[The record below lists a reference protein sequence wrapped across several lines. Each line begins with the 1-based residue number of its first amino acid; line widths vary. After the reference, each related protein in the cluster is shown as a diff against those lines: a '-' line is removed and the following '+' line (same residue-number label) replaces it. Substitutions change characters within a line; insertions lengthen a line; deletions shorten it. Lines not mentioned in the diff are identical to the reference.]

1 MCAALSGAFDG
12 TNVRLPHMDQVLQ
25 QILGYLKAT
34 WHRRWWAVAVA
45 WLVCIV
51 GWTWVM
57 MLPDRYEASARVYV
71 DTQTLLGPLLSG
83 LAIQPNV
90 EQQIRLM
97 TRQLVSRPTLEKVAR
112 MTDLDVQAKTP
123 AQTEAL
129 LTGLASRISIA
140 DAGREN
146 LYTISYQDANGN
158 LAKKVVQSLL
168 TIFVE
173 GSLGKNRQDISSSS
187 RFIEEQLQ
195 QYQQKLNDADNA
207 LKEFKQKHIGMMP
220 GQGGDYYAKLAEV
233 SGQLR
238 QAQLDQQEAMRRR
251 DQLKRQLADED
262 PQLSAAA
269 AVVSTDSEI
278 DGRIQVLQQQMDQL
292 RLKYTDRHPDVQLT
306 QRLIDKL
313 EAQKKA
319 ELAERKADPSA
330 SKIQNPVY
338 QQLTIAIAEADGTV
352 ASLGARVAE
361 YQRRYGELRKA
372 SNLIPQV
379 EQEYTELTRNYA
391 TYRENYDALLKRRES
406 ATMSGEVE
414 SKTDTVDFRVIDP
427 PFVPSKPAW
436 PNRPLLLSLVTLGAL
451 VAGVAVAFLLSQLR
465 RTVTDRRVLRELT
478 GLPLLGAVARVE
490 TDESRRRK
498 RKGLMA
504 YLAALGSLIAAYGAV
519 MVVQMV
525 ISRAG

>member
-1 MCAALSGAFDG
+1 
-12 TNVRLPHMDQVLQ
+12 MDQLLQ
-25 QILGYLKAT
+25 QIMGYAKAA
-34 WHRRWWAVAVA
+34 WHRRWWGVAVA

-57 MLPDRYEASARVYV
+57 VLPDRYEASARVYV
-71 DTQTLLGPLLSG
+71 DTQTLLSPLLSG
-83 LAIQPNV
+83 LTVQPNI
-90 EQQIRLM
+90 EQQIKLM

-112 MTDLDVQAKTP
+112 MTDLDVKAKTP
-123 AQTEAL
+123 EQTEAML
-129 LTGLASRISIA
+129 DGLASKILIA

-146 LYTISYQDANGN
+146 LYTISYQDANGD

-173 GSLGKNRQDISSSS
+173 TSLGKTRQDISSSA

-195 QYQQKLNDADNA
+195 QYQQKLTDAENA

-220 GQGGDYYAKLAEV
+220 GEGGSYYSKLAET

-238 QAQLDQQEAMRRR
+238 QAQLDQQEAVNRRN
-251 DQLKRQLADED
+251 QLKRQLADEE
-262 PQLSAAA
+262 PELTAAAA
-269 AVVSTDSEI
+269 AVSTNSEI
-278 DGRIQVLQQQMDQL
+278 DVRIQALQKQMDQL
-292 RLKYTDRHPDVQLT
+292 RLQYTDLHPDILAT
-306 QRLIDKL
+306 KRLIDKL

-319 ELAERKADPSA
+319 ELADRKKDPA
-330 SKIQNPVY
+330 GAKIQNPVY
-338 QQLTIAIAEADGTV
+338 QQLTIAIAEADATV
-352 ASLGARVAE
+352 SSLGARVAE
-361 YQRRYGELRKA
+361 YQRRYGELRNA
-372 SNLIPQV
+372 SNMIPQV
-379 EQEYTELTRNYA
+379 EQEYTQLTRDYDV
-391 TYRENYDALLKRRES
+391 YRQNYDALLKRRES
-406 ATMSGEVE
+406 VTMSGEVE

-427 PFVPSKPAW
+427 PFVPSQPAW
-436 PNRPLLLSLVTLGAL
+436 PNRPLLLSLVSLGGL

-498 RKGLMA
+498 RKGLLS
-504 YLAALGSLIAAYGAV
+504 YLAALGSLIAAYGGV

-525 ISRAG
+525 MSRAG